1 MVIVRVSDLTAIF
14 AILHD
19 GITLIQ
25 DNVCAT
31 FYALLIRHEK
41 NPSMCIYANTES
53 DALYV
58 SESSIHS
65 LQLLITQ
72 YLAKQ
77 KSK

>member
-31 FYALLIRHEK
+31 FYALLIRHENNSAFVPIQK
-41 NPSMCIYANTES
+41 VMLFMFQR
-53 DALYV
+53 ALFT
-58 SESSIHS
+58 
-65 LQLLITQ
+65 L
-72 YLAKQ
+72 
-77 KSK
+77 

>member
-41 NPSMCIYANTES
+41 NPGMCICVS

-58 SESSIHS
+58 SESAIHS

-72 YLAKQ
+72 HLAKQ
-77 KSK
+77 NSK

>member
-41 NPSMCIYANTES
+41 NPGMCICVS

-65 LQLLITQ
+65 LQLLIAQ
-72 YLAKQ
+72 HLAKQ
-77 KSK
+77 NSK

>member
-19 GITLIQ
+19 GITLSQ

-31 FYALLIRHEK
+31 FYALLITHEK
-41 NPSMCIYANTES
+41 NPGMCICANTES

-58 SESSIHS
+58 SERSSHS
-65 LQLLITQ
+65 LQLLITPN
-72 YLAKQ
+72 LSKQ